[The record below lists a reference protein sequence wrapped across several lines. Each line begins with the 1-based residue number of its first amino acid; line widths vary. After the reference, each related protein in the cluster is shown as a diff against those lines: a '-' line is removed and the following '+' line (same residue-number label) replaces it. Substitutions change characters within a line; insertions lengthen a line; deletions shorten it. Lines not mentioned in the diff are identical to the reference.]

1 MDTSAIENLTDVI
14 GVVISS
20 ALSWVST
27 VISAITDNALL
38 AICVL
43 IPFVSLGIALLK
55 KLLTVKSE

>member
-14 GVVISS
+14 GIVISS

-27 VISAITDNALL
+27 VISVITDNALL

-43 IPFVSLGIALLK
+43 IPFISLGIALLK
-55 KLLTVKSE
+55 KC